1 MIQFSR
7 NNESNNLKLVY
18 LNPFS
23 YDTVSSH
30 EPMAESEKLPLEFL
44 SNGDYEN
51 GLDAYLEIQRA
62 DKNDTAVN
70 ENRLNRKGYNLI
82 ADNNLT
88 LAKSI
93 FKVNTI
99 LYPSSSN
106 VYDSYAEVCMMNK
119 EYDLAIKNYQK
130 SLELDP
136 QNQNAQNMIDKMKSE
151 L

>member
-1 MIQFSR
+1 M
-7 NNESNNLKLVY
+7 
-18 LNPFS
+18 
-23 YDTVSSH
+23 
-30 EPMAESEKLPLEFL
+30 
-44 SNGDYEN
+44 
-51 GLDAYLEIQRA
+51 
-62 DKNDTAVN
+62 
-70 ENRLNRKGYNLI
+70 NRKGYNLI

-93 FKVNTI
+93 LKVNTI

-130 SLELDP
+130 SFELDP
-136 QNQNAQNMIDKMKSE
+136 QNQHAQNMIDKIKSE